1 MEMKNKIREDLI
13 NEIFNESTINGNVIG
28 SSIREDELTDDEFHI
43 LFKKQIEVIKN
54 NNKK

>member
-1 MEMKNKIREDLI
+1 MKNKIREDLI